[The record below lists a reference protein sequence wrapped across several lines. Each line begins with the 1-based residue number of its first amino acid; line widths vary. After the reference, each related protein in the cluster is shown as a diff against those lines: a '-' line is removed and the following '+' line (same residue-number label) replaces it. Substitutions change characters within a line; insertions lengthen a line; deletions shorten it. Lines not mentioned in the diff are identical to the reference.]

1 MNFIQNSN
9 RICVLPELHG
19 VGGMVTFQN
28 KFSKGLSA
36 RKVEITYNLEDRP
49 YQSIL
54 VVGGTKN
61 IPGLIRSRRK
71 GIPIVQRLDGLNWLH
86 RAQARK
92 NIRDFHPKFFMRAE
106 YGNRILY
113 IIREHIANSIIYQS
127 EFVRDWWLK
136 NRSPTKA
143 ADVVIHNGVDLE
155 QYKPIET
162 IKRPDNITR
171 ILLVEGSLMGGYE
184 AGLGVAVN
192 LIEML
197 LETKKT
203 ELTDKI
209 ELVVVGKLSENVRK
223 QWTVKLNERNYGDR
237 VCVSWMGVLPLERI
251 PEINN
256 NAHFLYSS
264 DINAACPNSVIEAM
278 ACGNPVLSFDT
289 GALPELVTSDSGKIV
304 PYGADSWRL
313 EAPDIKALTFGAVEL
328 LENQQKYRSGARE
341 RAVNFFGLDMMLDA
355 YLDILLG

>member
-1 MNFIQNSN
+1 LNFIQNSN

-61 IPGLIRSRRK
+61 IHGLIRSRRK

-136 NRSPTKA
+136 NRGPTKA

-223 QWTVKLNERNYGDR
+223 HWTVKLNERNYRDR
-237 VCVSWMGVLPLERI
+237 VCVNWMGVLPLERI

-328 LENQQKYRSGARE
+328 LENQQEYRSGARE